1 MNAFPRYLPGGLA
14 FVDIETTGGPA
25 QRESITEI
33 GIVQVDEDGVR
44 EWSTL
49 VRPES
54 RIPDYIQRLTGI
66 DDAMVADAPRFA
78 DIADE
83 VFDRLDGRLF
93 VAHNARFD
101 HGHLRAA
108 FRRAGLDMRPQVLC
122 TVKLS
127 RRLFPDH
134 RRHSLDHLIERHGLV
149 VADRHRALGDAQL
162 LWQFWQQIHER
173 FPPGHLEAVVRELIG
188 HPSLPPHLDPEQ
200 IADLPDAP
208 GVYLFYG
215 ERGGDPAP
223 AGRSD
228 DADGPARAAPGA
240 GAASPSASPSA
251 SASASPSAERA
262 RTGARARGV
271 PPPDL
276 PLYIGKST
284 RLRSRVLSHFAT
296 DHTNDREL
304 SLSQQVRRIEWIE
317 TAGEIGALL
326 EEARLVK
333 HLQPTHNR
341 QLRRNRELCTWRL
354 ATDIVG
360 DWRLELVHAADL
372 DFGRRDDLYGFFR
385 TRREA
390 TNRLRALARDHAL
403 CPPLLGLE
411 KHPQGARCFDF
422 QLKRCRGACHGGESP
437 QAHALRLIEALHAL
451 KVEHWTWPGPIGL
464 REGEALHVVDG
475 WRWLGTATDEAT
487 LADILEAGRPA
498 FDLDIYKILVKAV
511 KRLPVVSL

>member
-1 MNAFPRYLPGGLA
+1 MTPARHYLPGGLA

-66 DDAMVADAPRFA
+66 DDDMVADAPRFA

-108 FRRAGLDMRPQVLC
+108 LRRAGLDMRPQVLC

-134 RRHSLDHLIERHGLV
+134 RRHSLDHLIERHGLA

-162 LWQFWQQIHER
+162 LWQFWQKIHER
-173 FPPGHLEAVVRELIG
+173 FPPGHLEATVRELIG

-200 IADLPDAP
+200 IAGLPDTP

-215 ERGGDPAP
+215 ERGGEPAP

-228 DADGPARAAPGA
+228 GADAPARAAPGA
-240 GAASPSASPSA
+240 GAASPSAG
-251 SASASPSAERA
+251 RA
-262 RTGARARGV
+262 RTGATARGV
-271 PPPDL
+271 PPQDL

-284 RLRSRVLSHFAT
+284 RLRSRVLSHFAA
-296 DHTNDREL
+296 DHSSDREL

-333 HLQPTHNR
+333 KLQPTHNR

-354 ATDIVG
+354 VTDIVG

-372 DFGRRDDLYGFFR
+372 DFGRCDDLYGFFR
-385 TRREA
+385 SRREA

-403 CPPLLGLE
+403 CPPLLGLD
-411 KHPQGARCFDF
+411 KPPQGARCFDF

-437 QAHALRLIEALHAL
+437 QAHALRLIEALHAM

-464 REGEALHVVDG
+464 REGEAIHVVDG
-475 WRWLGTATDEAT
+475 WRWLGTATDEGT
-487 LADILEAGRPA
+487 LADILDIGRPA
-498 FDLDIYKILVKAV
+498 FDLDVYKILVKAV
-511 KRLPVVSL
+511 KRLPVVRL

>member
-1 MNAFPRYLPGGLA
+1 M
-14 FVDIETTGGPA
+14 
-25 QRESITEI
+25 
-33 GIVQVDEDGVR
+33 R

-66 DDAMVADAPRFA
+66 DDAMVADAPHFA

-83 VFDRLDGRLF
+83 IFDRLDGRLF

-240 GAASPSASPSA
+240 GAASPSASA

-284 RLRSRVLSHFAT
+284 RLRSRVLSHFAA

>member
-1 MNAFPRYLPGGLA
+1 MPFSLHRFPGGLA

-25 QRESITEI
+25 QRESITEV

-66 DDAMVADAPRFA
+66 DDDMVADAPRFA

-83 VFDRLDGRLF
+83 LFDRLDGRLF

-162 LWQFWQQIHER
+162 LWQFWRKIHER
-173 FPPGHLEAVVRELIG
+173 FPPGQLAEVMRELVG

-215 ERGGDPAP
+215 ERDGGAEGGTD
-223 AGRSD
+223 S
-228 DADGPARAAPGA
+228 
-240 GAASPSASPSA
+240 SA
-251 SASASPSAERA
+251 
-262 RTGARARGV
+262 
-271 PPPDL
+271 L

-284 RLRSRVLSHFAT
+284 RLRSRVLSHFAA
-296 DHTNDREL
+296 DHTSDREL

-333 HLQPTHNR
+333 RLQPTHNR

-464 REGEALHVVDG
+464 REGEALHVIDG
-475 WRWLGTATDEAT
+475 WRWLGTATDEAA
-487 LADILEAGRPA
+487 LADLLEAGRPA

-511 KRLPVVSL
+511 KRLAVVNL

>member
-1 MNAFPRYLPGGLA
+1 MNALLRTHPGGLA

-66 DDAMVADAPRFA
+66 DDDMVADAPRFA

-83 VFDRLDGRLF
+83 IFDRLDGRLF

-134 RRHSLDHLIERHGLV
+134 RRHGLDHLIERHGLV

-162 LWQFWQQIHER
+162 LWQFWQKIHER
-173 FPPGHLEAVVRELIG
+173 FPPGHLEATVRELVG
-188 HPSLPPHLDPEQ
+188 HPSLTPHLDPEQ

-215 ERGGDPAP
+215 ERD
-223 AGRSD
+223 
-228 DADGPARAAPGA
+228 
-240 GAASPSASPSA
+240 
-251 SASASPSAERA
+251 SAEGG
-262 RTGARARGV
+262 THSSE
-271 PPPDL
+271 L
-276 PLYIGKST
+276 PLYIGDST
-284 RLRSRVLSHFAT
+284 RLRSRVLSHFAA
-296 DHTNDREL
+296 DHTSDREL
-304 SLSQQVRRIEWIE
+304 SLSQQVRHIEWIE

-333 HLQPTHNR
+333 RLQPTHNR

-411 KHPQGARCFDF
+411 KHPQGTRCFDF

-437 QAHALRLIEALHAL
+437 QAHALRLIEALHAM

-464 REGEALHVVDG
+464 REGEAIHVVDG
-475 WRWLGTATDEAT
+475 WRWLGTATDEAM

-511 KRLPVVSL
+511 KKLPALRL

>member
-1 MNAFPRYLPGGLA
+1 MTPTLRHFPGGLA

-33 GIVQVDEDGVR
+33 GIVQVDADGVR

-66 DDAMVADAPRFA
+66 DDAMVGAAPRFA
-78 DIADE
+78 EIADE

-108 FRRAGLDMRPQVLC
+108 FRRAGLDIRPQVLC

-127 RRLFPDH
+127 RRLFPEH
-134 RRHSLDHLIERHGLV
+134 RRHGLDHLIERHGLV

-162 LWQFWQQIHER
+162 LWQFWQKLHER
-173 FPPGHLEAVVRELIG
+173 FAPGHIEAMVRELIG
-188 HPSLPPHLDPEQ
+188 HPSLPPHLDPEH
-200 IADLPDAP
+200 IAGLPDTP

-215 ERGGDPAP
+215 ERG
-223 AGRSD
+223 
-228 DADGPARAAPGA
+228 DA
-240 GAASPSASPSA
+240 
-251 SASASPSAERA
+251 
-262 RTGARARGV
+262 TGGE
-271 PPPDL
+271 L

-284 RLRSRVLSHFAT
+284 RLRSRVLSHFAA
-296 DHTNDREL
+296 DHTSDREL
-304 SLSQQVRRIEWIE
+304 SLSQQVRHIEWIA

-326 EEARLVK
+326 KEAELVK
-333 HLQPTHNR
+333 RLQPTHNR

-360 DWRLELVHAADL
+360 DRRLELVHAGDL

-385 TRREA
+385 SRREA

-403 CPPLLGLE
+403 CPPLLGLD

-464 REGEALHVVDG
+464 REGEAIHVVDA
-475 WRWLGTATDEAT
+475 WRWLGTATDEAM
-487 LADILEAGRPA
+487 LADLLESGRPA
-498 FDLDIYKILVKAV
+498 FDLDIYKILVKAA
-511 KRLPVVSL
+511 KRLPILQL

>member
-1 MNAFPRYLPGGLA
+1 MNAALRLAPGGLA

-49 VRPES
+49 VRPDS
-54 RIPDYIQRLTGI
+54 RIPDTIRRLTGI

-78 DIADE
+78 EIADA

-108 FRRAGLDMRPQVLC
+108 FRRAGLDIRPQVLC

-134 RRHSLDHLIERHGLV
+134 RRHGLDHLIERHGLAV
-149 VADRHRALGDAQL
+149 TERHRALGDAHL
-162 LWQFWQQIHER
+162 LWQFWQKIHDR
-173 FPPGHLEAVVRELIG
+173 FPPGHIAAVVRELIG
-188 HPSLPPHLDPEQ
+188 HPSLPPQLDPQQ
-200 IADLPDAP
+200 IDDLPDSP
-208 GVYLFYG
+208 GVYLFFG
-215 ERGGDPAP
+215 PRMAGTDAAAGG
-223 AGRSD
+223 G
-228 DADGPARAAPGA
+228 PGA
-240 GAASPSASPSA
+240 D
-251 SASASPSAERA
+251 E
-262 RTGARARGV
+262 
-271 PPPDL
+271 L

-284 RLRSRVLSHFAT
+284 RLRSRVLSHFAA
-296 DHTNDREL
+296 DHQSDREL
-304 SLSQQVRRIEWIE
+304 SLSQQVRRIEWIT

-326 EEARLVK
+326 KEAELVK
-333 HLQPTHNR
+333 RLQPTHNR
-341 QLRRNRELCTWRL
+341 LLRRNRDLCAWRL
-354 ATDIVG
+354 STDMIG
-360 DWRLELVHAADL
+360 DWQLALVHAADL

-385 TRREA
+385 SRREA

-411 KHPQGARCFDF
+411 KHPQGTRCFDF

-437 QAHALRLIEALHAL
+437 QAHGLRLIEALHAM
-451 KVEHWTWPGPIGL
+451 KVQHWPWPGAVGL
-464 REGEALHVVDG
+464 REGEAIHVVDG
-475 WRWLGTATDEAT
+475 WRWLGTASDEAM
-487 LADILEAGRPA
+487 LADILAAGRPA
-498 FDLDIYKILVKAV
+498 FDLDVYKILVKAV
-511 KRLPVVSL
+511 QRLPVVRL

>member
-1 MNAFPRYLPGGLA
+1 MSSFPRYLAGGLA

-134 RRHSLDHLIERHGLV
+134 RRHSLDHLIERHGLA
-149 VADRHRALGDAQL
+149 VADRHRALDDAQL
-162 LWQFWQQIHER
+162 LWQFWQKIHDR
-173 FPPGHLEAVVRELIG
+173 FPPGHLEAMVRELIG

-200 IADLPDAP
+200 IADLPDTP

-215 ERGGDPAP
+215 ERGGDSSQPGSADEVDTDAEASP
-223 AGRSD
+223 LIIGR
-228 DADGPARAAPGA
+228 AHARAGTRGTQRSAP
-240 GAASPSASPSA
+240 PQ
-251 SASASPSAERA
+251 
-262 RTGARARGV
+262 
-271 PPPDL
+271 DL

-284 RLRSRVLSHFAT
+284 RLRSRVLSHFAA
-296 DHTNDREL
+296 DHQSDREL

-326 EEARLVK
+326 KEAELVK
-333 HLQPTHNR
+333 RLQPTHNR

-354 ATDIVG
+354 VTDIVG

-411 KHPQGARCFDF
+411 KPPQGARCFDF

-451 KVEHWTWPGPIGL
+451 KVEHWIWPGPIGL
-464 REGEALHVVDG
+464 REGEALHVIDG
-475 WRWLGTATDEAT
+475 WRWLGTATDEAM

-511 KRLPVVSL
+511 KRLPIVEL

>member
-1 MNAFPRYLPGGLA
+1 MTPSLRYLPGGLA

-33 GIVQVDEDGVR
+33 GLVQVDEDGVR

-162 LWQFWQQIHER
+162 LWQFWQKLHER
-173 FPPGHLEAVVRELIG
+173 FPPGHLEAMVRELTG

-200 IADLPDAP
+200 IAGLPDTP

-215 ERGGDPAP
+215 ERGGERTQPGGADEP
-223 AGRSD
+223 
-228 DADGPARAAPGA
+228 DADAEAGEPVIGRARAGTHDSKRRAP
-240 GAASPSASPSA
+240 PQ
-251 SASASPSAERA
+251 
-262 RTGARARGV
+262 
-271 PPPDL
+271 DL

-284 RLRSRVLSHFAT
+284 RLRSRVLSHFAA
-296 DHTNDREL
+296 DHQSDREL

-487 LADILEAGRPA
+487 LADILDTGRPA

-511 KRLPVVSL
+511 KRLPVVRL

>member
-1 MNAFPRYLPGGLA
+1 MSSTLRAFPGGLA

-49 VRPES
+49 VRPAS
-54 RIPDYIQRLTGI
+54 RIPDHIQRLTGI
-66 DDAMVADAPRFA
+66 DDDMVADAPPFA

-127 RRLFPDH
+127 RRLFPEH
-134 RRHSLDHLIERHGLV
+134 RRHSLDHLIERHGLA

-162 LWQFWQQIHER
+162 LWQFWQKLHER
-173 FPPGHLEAVVRELIG
+173 FPPGQLAAVVRELIG
-188 HPSLPPHLDPEQ
+188 HPSLPSHLDPEQ
-200 IADLPDAP
+200 IAGLPDTP

-215 ERGGDPAP
+215 ERGSA
-223 AGRSD
+223 AQ
-228 DADGPARAAPGA
+228 AD
-240 GAASPSASPSA
+240 
-251 SASASPSAERA
+251 
-262 RTGARARGV
+262 TARGE
-271 PPPDL
+271 L

-284 RLRSRVLSHFAT
+284 QLRSRVLSHFAA
-296 DHTNDREL
+296 DHTSDREL
-304 SLSQQVRRIEWIE
+304 SLSQQVRHIEWIE

-333 HLQPTHNR
+333 RLQPTHNR
-341 QLRRNRELCTWRL
+341 QLRRNRELCTWRRV
-354 ATDIVG
+354 TDMLG
-360 DWRLELVHAADL
+360 DGRLELVYAAEL
-372 DFGRRDDLYGFFR
+372 DFGRCDALYGFFR

-411 KHPQGARCFDF
+411 KPPQGTRCFDF

-437 QAHALRLIEALHAL
+437 EAHTLRLIEALHAL
-451 KVEHWTWPGPIGL
+451 KVEHWAWPGPIGL
-464 REGEALHVVDG
+464 REGEAIHVVDG
-475 WRWLGTATDEAT
+475 WRWLGTATDEAM
-487 LADILEAGRPA
+487 LAELLEAGRPA

-511 KRLPVVSL
+511 NRLPILRL

>member
-1 MNAFPRYLPGGLA
+1 MTPALRYLPGGLA
-14 FVDIETTGGPA
+14 FVDIETTGGPS

-66 DDAMVADAPRFA
+66 DDDMVADAPRFA
-78 DIADE
+78 DIADA

-93 VAHNARFD
+93 IAHNARFD

-134 RRHSLDHLIERHGLV
+134 RRHGLDNLIERHGLV

-162 LWQFWQQIHER
+162 LWQFWQKLHER
-173 FPPGHLEAVVRELIG
+173 FPPGHLETVVRELIG

-200 IADLPDAP
+200 IADLPDGP

-215 ERGGDPAP
+215 ERGGAT
-223 AGRSD
+223 D
-228 DADGPARAAPGA
+228 DI
-240 GAASPSASPSA
+240 S
-251 SASASPSAERA
+251 
-262 RTGARARGV
+262 
-271 PPPDL
+271 L

-284 RLRSRVLSHFAT
+284 RLRSRVLSHFAA
-296 DHTNDREL
+296 DHQSDREL
-304 SLSQQVRRIEWIE
+304 SLSQQVRHIEWIA

-326 EEARLVK
+326 KEAELVK
-333 HLQPTHNR
+333 RLQPTHNR

-354 ATDIVG
+354 ETDMVG
-360 DWRLELVHAADL
+360 DRHLELVHAADL

-411 KHPQGARCFDF
+411 RPPQGARCFDF
-422 QLKRCRGACHGGESP
+422 QLKRCRGACHGGEPP

-451 KVEHWTWPGPIGL
+451 KVEQWSWPGPIGL
-464 REGEALHVVDG
+464 REGEAIHVVDG
-475 WRWLGTATDEAT
+475 WRWLGTATDEAM
-487 LADILEAGRPA
+487 LADILAAGRPA

-511 KRLPVVSL
+511 RRLPILTL

>member
-1 MNAFPRYLPGGLA
+1 MNALLRAHPGGLA

-25 QRESITEI
+25 QHDSITEV

-49 VRPES
+49 VRPAS
-54 RIPDYIQRLTGI
+54 RIPDYIRRLTGI
-66 DDAMVADAPRFA
+66 DDDMVASAPRFA
-78 DIADE
+78 EIADE

-93 VAHNARFD
+93 IAHNARFD

-108 FRRAGLDMRPQVLC
+108 FRRAGLDIRPQVLC

-134 RRHSLDHLIERHGLV
+134 RRHGLDHLIERHGLT

-162 LWQFWQQIHER
+162 LWQFWQKIHDR
-173 FPPGHLEAVVRELIG
+173 FPAGHIEAAVRELIG

-200 IADLPDAP
+200 IAGLPDSP

-215 ERGGDPAP
+215 ERA
-223 AGRSD
+223 
-228 DADGPARAAPGA
+228 A
-240 GAASPSASPSA
+240 GAAD
-251 SASASPSAERA
+251 
-262 RTGARARGV
+262 GH
-271 PPPDL
+271 L

-284 RLRSRVLSHFAT
+284 RLRSRVLSHFAA
-296 DHTNDREL
+296 DHSSDREL
-304 SLSQQVRRIEWIE
+304 SLSQQVRHVEWIA

-333 HLQPTHNR
+333 QLQPTHNR

-385 TRREA
+385 NRREA

-403 CPPLLGLE
+403 CPPLLGLDR
-411 KHPQGARCFDF
+411 HPQGARCFDF
-422 QLKRCRGACHGGESP
+422 QLKRCHGACHGSESP
-437 QAHALRLIEALHAL
+437 QAHAQRLIDALHAL
-451 KVEHWTWPGPIGL
+451 KVEHWAWPGPIGL
-464 REGEALHVVDG
+464 REGEATHVIDG

-487 LADILEAGRPA
+487 LARLLEAGRPA

-511 KRLPVVSL
+511 KRLSVVKL

>member
-83 VFDRLDGRLF
+83 IFDRLDGRLF

-240 GAASPSASPSA
+240 GAASPSASA

-262 RTGARARGV
+262 RTGARARGL

-284 RLRSRVLSHFAT
+284 RLRSRVLSHFAA
-296 DHTNDREL
+296 DHTSDREL
-304 SLSQQVRRIEWIE
+304 SLSQQVRHIEWIE

>member
-1 MNAFPRYLPGGLA
+1 MTPSLRSFPGGLA

-25 QRESITEI
+25 QRESITEV

-54 RIPDYIQRLTGI
+54 RIPDHIQRLTGI
-66 DDAMVADAPRFA
+66 DDDMVAYAPRFA

-134 RRHSLDHLIERHGLV
+134 RRHGLDHLIERHGLV

-162 LWQFWQQIHER
+162 LWQFWQKLHER
-173 FPPGHLEAVVRELIG
+173 FPPGHIEAMVRELVG
-188 HPSLPPHLDPEQ
+188 HPSLPPHLNPEQ

-215 ERGGDPAP
+215 ERGGDPVP

-228 DADGPARAAPGA
+228 GADGRVRVAPGA
-240 GAASPSASPSA
+240 GTTSPSPG
-251 SASASPSAERA
+251 RA
-262 RTGARARGV
+262 RTDASARGA

-284 RLRSRVLSHFAT
+284 RLRSRVLSHFAA
-296 DHTNDREL
+296 DHTSDREL
-304 SLSQQVRRIEWIE
+304 SLSQQVRHIEWIE

-333 HLQPTHNR
+333 RLQPTHNR

-360 DWRLELVHAADL
+360 DWRLELVHAVDL

-411 KHPQGARCFDF
+411 KPPQGARCFDF

-464 REGEALHVVDG
+464 REGQSIHVVDG
-475 WRWLGTATDEAT
+475 WRWLGTATATDEAT
-487 LADILEAGRPA
+487 LADILDTGRPA
-498 FDLDIYKILVKAV
+498 FDLDIYKILVRAV
-511 KRLPVVSL
+511 KRLPVVRL

>member
-54 RIPDYIQRLTGI
+54 RIPEYIQRLTGI
-66 DDAMVADAPRFA
+66 DDDMVADAPRFR
-78 DIADE
+78 DIADA

-93 VAHNARFD
+93 IAHNARFD

-108 FRRAGLDMRPQVLC
+108 FRRAGLDIRPQVLC

-149 VADRHRALGDAQL
+149 VADRHRALGDAHL
-162 LWQFWQQIHER
+162 LWQFWQKLHER
-173 FPPGHLEAVVRELIG
+173 FPPGHLAAVVRELIG

-200 IADLPDAP
+200 IADLPDTP

-215 ERGGDPAP
+215 ERGN
-223 AGRSD
+223 
-228 DADGPARAAPGA
+228 ADGG
-240 GAASPSASPSA
+240 G
-251 SASASPSAERA
+251 E
-262 RTGARARGV
+262 
-271 PPPDL
+271 L

-284 RLRSRVLSHFAT
+284 RLRSRVLSHFAA
-296 DHTNDREL
+296 DHQSDREL
-304 SLSQQVRRIEWIE
+304 SLSQQVRHIDWIE
-317 TAGEIGALL
+317 TTGEIGALL
-326 EEARLVK
+326 KEAELVK
-333 HLQPTHNR
+333 RLQPTHNR

-411 KHPQGARCFDF
+411 KPPQGARCFDF

-437 QAHALRLIEALHAL
+437 QAHALRLIEALHAM

-464 REGEALHVVDG
+464 REGEAIHVVDG
-475 WRWLGTATDEAT
+475 WRWLGTATDEGT
-487 LADILEAGRPA
+487 LADILGAGRPA

-511 KRLPVVSL
+511 KRLPILRL

>member
-1 MNAFPRYLPGGLA
+1 LTPALRYLPGGLA

-66 DDAMVADAPRFA
+66 DDDMVADAPRFA
-78 DIADE
+78 DIADA

-108 FRRAGLDMRPQVLC
+108 LRRAGLDIRPQVLC

-134 RRHSLDHLIERHGLV
+134 RRHSLDHLIERHGLA

-162 LWQFWQQIHER
+162 LWQFWQKIHER
-173 FPPGHLEAVVRELIG
+173 FPPGHLAAVVRELIG

-208 GVYLFYG
+208 GVDLFYG
-215 ERGGDPAP
+215 EPGA
-223 AGRSD
+223 A
-228 DADGPARAAPGA
+228 ADG
-240 GAASPSASPSA
+240 AS
-251 SASASPSAERA
+251 
-262 RTGARARGV
+262 
-271 PPPDL
+271 L

-284 RLRSRVLSHFAT
+284 RLRSRVLSHFAA
-296 DHTNDREL
+296 DHQSDREL
-304 SLSQQVRRIEWIE
+304 SLSQQVRHIEWIA

-326 EEARLVK
+326 KEAELVK
-333 HLQPTHNR
+333 RLQPTHNR
-341 QLRRNRELCTWRL
+341 QLRRNRELCAWRL

-372 DFGRRDDLYGFFR
+372 DFGRCDDLYGFFR

-403 CPPLLGLE
+403 CPPLLGLD
-411 KHPQGARCFDF
+411 KAPQGTRCFDF

-451 KVEHWTWPGPIGL
+451 KVEHWAWPGPIGL
-464 REGEALHVVDG
+464 REGEAIHVVDG
-475 WRWLGTATDEAT
+475 WRWLGTATDEGM
-487 LADILEAGRPA
+487 LADILDTGRPA
-498 FDLDIYKILVKAV
+498 FDLDIYKILVKAA
-511 KRLPVVSL
+511 KRLPILEL

>member
-1 MNAFPRYLPGGLA
+1 MTPTLRSFPGGLA

-33 GIVQVDEDGVR
+33 GIVQVDEEGVR

-49 VRPES
+49 VRPAS
-54 RIPDYIQRLTGI
+54 RIPETIQRLTGI
-66 DDAMVADAPRFA
+66 DDDMVADAPRFE

-134 RRHSLDHLIERHGLV
+134 RRHGLDHLIERHGLA
-149 VADRHRALGDAQL
+149 VADRHRALGDARL
-162 LWQFWQQIHER
+162 LWQFWQKIHER
-173 FPPGHLEAVVRELIG
+173 FPPGHIDAAVRELIG

-200 IADLPDAP
+200 IADLPDTP

-215 ERGGDPAP
+215 ERGGESSQLGGNDEADAEAEADPL
-223 AGRSD
+223 
-228 DADGPARAAPGA
+228 GPG
-240 GAASPSASPSA
+240 
-251 SASASPSAERA
+251 RA
-262 RTGARARGV
+262 RTGARDRKRHA
-271 PPPDL
+271 PLQDL

-284 RLRSRVLSHFAT
+284 RLRSRVLSHFAA
-296 DHTNDREL
+296 DHSSDREL
-304 SLSQQVRRIEWIE
+304 SLSQQVRRIEWIA

-326 EEARLVK
+326 KEAELVK
-333 HLQPTHNR
+333 RLQPTHNR

-411 KHPQGARCFDF
+411 KPPQGARCFDF

-451 KVEHWTWPGPIGL
+451 KVEHWTWPGPVGL
-464 REGEALHVVDG
+464 REGEAIHVVDG
-475 WRWLGTATDEAT
+475 WRWLGTATDEAM
-487 LADILEAGRPA
+487 LADLLEAGRPA
-498 FDLDIYKILVKAV
+498 FDHDIYKILVKAV
-511 KRLPVVSL
+511 RRLPVVKL